1 MSIKA
6 RAVIRREVMFDRKK
20 PLGKHYYAALQLFSE
35 DGNEYGVTRY
45 FSGGFSQVAAFLQSE
60 AGVPHEQLQ
69 DRYPRY
75 EKGEEVRIALILEN
89 EEAISMLGFGSEAA

>member
-20 PLGKHYYAALQLFSE
+20 PLGKHYYAALQLFGE

-45 FSGGFSQVAAFLQSE
+45 FSGGFPQVAALLQSE
-60 AGVPHEQLQ
+60 VGVPHEQLQ

-75 EKGEEVRIALILEN
+75 EKGEEVRIALTLEN
-89 EEAISMLGFGSEAA
+89 EEAIANLGFAEAA